1 MVPEVKALFD
11 RAVLSSFCPEYT
23 EVIPSTPHGRTLLA
37 CVSLDFYHLMVAG
50 EKTEEYRSDKTDST
64 YWRSRLANGREYDQ
78 VKLYGGVSVPT
89 ERASWAV
96 FNWLG
101 TRTMSPKGGTFTC
114 GPYSNGS
121 TRTFPATTM
130 WAIQLGVVVAR
141 NYTMTD
147 FNLKNFPQGPAEL
160 NPALLNTL
168 TQARKSGK
176 AKRPDM
182 KDAFA
187 YREGESGTE
196 SGVASE
202 YGGDIDALAANIVAL
217 QRDTLTSAEFQKRI
231 ASLGKTFPDHAYI
244 NTAIQKAHSATSNAT
259 TGPLSQNQ
267 KAIVKVGTEVKG
279 LKEALQPHMDGI
291 QRLIATLG
299 KENRA
304 KAGGRAKTADGPR
317 DGKQDAAGQPQPD
330 AAHDPAGQPQPD
342 ARAGGL
348 AQPEYAG
355 GWVQPDARAGGS
367 AVYGD
372 YGAGRGDYAAEQ
384 GGQWSLFQQQKR
396 EMQRQRER
404 EERADEQK
412 RIDRERQ
419 YERMLMDARHEREVA
434 EYRLQHAEAKLQR
447 APRYYR

>member
-1 MVPEVKALFD
+1 
-11 RAVLSSFCPEYT
+11 
-23 EVIPSTPHGRTLLA
+23 
-37 CVSLDFYHLMVAG
+37 
-50 EKTEEYRSDKTDST
+50 
-64 YWRSRLANGREYDQ
+64 
-78 VKLYGGVSVPT
+78 
-89 ERASWAV
+89 
-96 FNWLG
+96 
-101 TRTMSPKGGTFTC
+101 
-114 GPYSNGS
+114 
-121 TRTFPATTM
+121 M
-130 WAIQLGVVVAR
+130 WAIELGVVVAR

-147 FNLKNFPQGPAEL
+147 FALKNFPQGPAEP

-231 ASLGKTFPDHAYI
+231 ASLGKSFPDHAYI

-267 KAIVKVGTEVKG
+267 KAIAMVSTEVKC
-279 LKEALQPHMDGI
+279 LKEALQPHMEGI

-299 KENRA
+299 P
-304 KAGGRAKTADGPR
+304 GGRAKTGGRQAAES
-317 DGKQDAAGQPQPD
+317 KQD
-330 AAHDPAGQPQPD
+330 AAHDPAGQSQPD
-342 ARAGGL
+342 ARAGGSAQPDAFFVGRAGGL

-355 GWVQPDARAGGS
+355 GSVQPDLRAGGWVQPDLRAAGS

-372 YGAGRGDYAAEQ
+372 HGAGRGNYAAGQ

-412 RIDRERQ
+412 RIDRDRQ
-419 YERMLMDARHEREVA
+419 YERMLMDERHEREVA

-447 APRYYR
+447 ARRYYR